1 MQLTNHYWYFDGVL
15 SEKFCDDV
23 IKFGLQQQDKI
34 GLTGDSKEL
43 EQDETKKQ
51 DFLKN
56 VRNSNI
62 CWLSDAW
69 IHFEVMNWTSIAN
82 KNAGWN
88 FQLDFPEQ
96 LQFTK
101 YKLNQHYNWH
111 KDGYELPY
119 SEGDCKGKI
128 RKLSSIFLISDPNDY
143 KGGELE
149 FNFNNDIKKPQ
160 THQVPKLNRGS
171 IIIFPSFVWHKVNS
185 VTSGTRYSLVN
196 WHLGNPFR

>member
-1 MQLTNHYWYFDGVL
+1 MQLINHFWYFDGVL

-23 IKFGLQQQDKI
+23 IEFGLQQQDGI
-34 GLTGDSKEL
+34 GLTGSATEL
-43 EQDETKKQ
+43 EKDKEEKY
-51 DFLKN
+51 LKD

-62 CWLSDAW
+62 AWLNENW
-69 IHFEVMNWTSIAN
+69 IFSEVMNWTGIAN
-82 KNAGWN
+82 KNSGWN

-111 KDGYELPY
+111 QDGYEKPY
-119 SEGDCKGKI
+119 SDGDCKGKI
-128 RKLSSIFLISDPNDY
+128 RKLSSIFLISDPKDY
-143 KGGELE
+143 EGGELQFKIGNIHE
-149 FNFNNDIKKPQ
+149 NTIEDA
-160 THQVPKLNRGS
+160 PKLSRGS
-171 IIIFPSFVWHKVNS
+171 IIIFPSFVWHKVNP